1 MAQITIKNPA
11 GKDAGKVDL
20 DEALFGVQPNVPLM
34 HQVVTAQLA
43 RRRAGTQSTKTR
55 SEVRGGGAKPY
66 RQKGTGN
73 ARQGSTNTPHYTG
86 GGVAHG
92 PKPRSYAQRTPK
104 KMIKQALRSA
114 LSDRASDGKVLVVD
128 AWGFDSPKTKHA
140 ANALAALGVDG
151 RTLVVLERSDAMA
164 ALSFRNIP
172 EVQIIQ
178 PGEMNAYDVLCNDW
192 IVFTQSALSIV
203 EDVASAG
210 AAKAKAGAKV
220 FKTTADTAEPAERP
234 AKAAKA
240 PAKAKKSEAAEAPES
255 RAVRGFAEVAET
267 GATSA
272 SEKPDASASEQSDTV
287 AETGATSA
295 SEKPDASASEQSN
308 WAGSAH
314 ANEDGSHPAG
324 YDIKGNADS
333 MLYHLPDGRWY
344 DATVAEVWFDTE
356 DSAVAAGFT
365 KAGTK
370 KTTDSASASR
380 VRSDD
385 DAEPGVGSASDQPDA
400 SASEQSTEEDEA

>member
-55 SEVRGGGAKPY
+55 AEVRGGGAKPY

-104 KMIKQALRSA
+104 KMIRQALRSA

-128 AWGFDSPKTKHA
+128 AWAFESPRTRDA
-140 ANALAALGVDG
+140 ANALTALGVDG
-151 RTLVVLERSDAMA
+151 RTLVVIERSNAMA

-192 IVFTQSALSIV
+192 IVFTQSSLSVV
-203 EDVASAG
+203 EAGAAAG

-220 FKTTADTAEPAERP
+220 RKSTTETAAAAEQPSAKPEAPAK
-234 AKAAKA
+234 KAAKF
-240 PAKAKKSEAAEAPES
+240 K
-255 RAVRGFAEVAET
+255 AET
-267 GATSA
+267 TDETESVTVPPARSDDDAEPGVASA
-272 SEKPDASASEQSDTV
+272 SEQPDASASEQLST
-287 AETGATSA
+287 
-295 SEKPDASASEQSN
+295 DASASEQSS
-308 WAGSAH
+308 WAGSAQ
-314 ANEDGSHPAG
+314 ANEDGSQPAG

-333 MLYHLPDGRWY
+333 MLYHLPDGQWY
-344 DATVAEVWFDTE
+344 DATIAEVWFDTE
-356 DSAVAAGFT
+356 ESAIAGGFT
-365 KAGTK
+365 KAGSK
-370 KTTDSASASR
+370 KSAH
-380 VRSDD
+380 
-385 DAEPGVGSASDQPDA
+385 
-400 SASEQSTEEDEA
+400 EEGES

>member
-11 GKDAGKVDL
+11 GKAAGKVDL

-128 AWGFDSPKTKHA
+128 AWGFDSPKTKNA

-203 EDVASAG
+203 EDVAAAG

-220 FKTTADTAEPAERP
+220 RKSTTETAAAAEQPAEQP
-234 AKAAKA
+234 AAKPEAPAKKAAK
-240 PAKAKKSEAAEAPES
+240 ST
-255 RAVRGFAEVAET
+255 AET
-267 GATSA
+267 TDEAESVTVPPARSDDDAEPGV
-272 SEKPDASASEQSDTV
+272 ASASEQLST
-287 AETGATSA
+287 
-295 SEKPDASASEQSN
+295 DASASEQSN

-365 KAGTK
+365 KAGARK
-370 KTTDSASASR
+370 DAATTTND
-380 VRSDD
+380 DD
-385 DAEPGVGSASDQPDA
+385 DADVEAARASGAPASSPDA
-400 SASEQSTEEDEA
+400 SESEQS

>member
-128 AWGFDSPKTKHA
+128 AWSFDSPKTKHA

-255 RAVRGFAEVAET
+255 RAVRGFAE
-267 GATSA
+267 
-272 SEKPDASASEQSDTV
+272 
-287 AETGATSA
+287 TGATSA

-308 WAGSAH
+308 RASGAPASSPDASASEQSNSAGSAH
-314 ANEDGSHPAG
+314 ANEDASHPAG

-370 KTTDSASASR
+370 KTTSDETESVTASPD
-380 VRSDD
+380 RSDD
-385 DAEPGVGSASDQPDA
+385 EAEPGVA
-400 SASEQSTEEDEA
+400 SASEQPDASESEQS

>member
-114 LSDRASDGKVLVVD
+114 LSDRASDGKVLVID
-128 AWGFDSPKTKHA
+128 AWGFESPKTKHA

-178 PGEMNAYDVLCNDW
+178 SGELNAYDVLCNDW
-192 IVFTQSALSIV
+192 IVFTQAALVIV
-203 EDVASAG
+203 EDVAAAG

-220 FKTTADTAEPAERP
+220 FKTTAGTAEPVETAPSKSARASKADAKP
-234 AKAAKA
+234 AD
-240 PAKAKKSEAAEAPES
+240 ETES
-255 RAVRGFAEVAET
+255 VTASPDRSADEVEP

-272 SEKPDASASEQSDTV
+272 SEKPDASASEQSDT
-287 AETGATSA
+287 A
-295 SEKPDASASEQSN
+295 SEQSDTASEQSN
-308 WAGSAH
+308 SAGSAH

-370 KTTDSASASR
+370 KTTSDETESATASAPDP
-380 VRSDD
+380 SDD
-385 DAEPGVGSASDQPDA
+385 DATDRASGAPASSPD
-400 SASEQSTEEDEA
+400 ASEQSGEEQS